1 MKSKDISSLANP
13 ELKFLLSLRKN
24 KIRKKEEKSLAE
36 GYRENI
42 QLIKSNYAIDT
53 LYICDD
59 LFIGENNFEL
69 VDKFKNK
76 NIRIVKLSKKVLKL
90 SKRS

>member
-53 LYICDD
+53 LYFVTISSW
-59 LFIGENNFEL
+59 
-69 VDKFKNK
+69 
-76 NIRIVKLSKKVLKL
+76 VKIILN
-90 SKRS
+90 